1 MILYSLNNSFLVQ
14 SFVSVL
20 STTSFKICSCPPLA
34 SVYPWDRAHSPLI
47 STHKEKFQEQRNIP
61 IHSTIPRCWA
71 FFQSQF
77 KLSEKREN
85 ITIEN
90 HMTTTG
96 ELPRSRSLLITFE
109 GTVKHLCST
118 LPQKLEILTS
128 KIMTR
133 GYPAGQQH
141 QYYKISFLST

>member
-1 MILYSLNNSFLVQ
+1 MYQHDCPQRLLKYALVHLLLLCIPEIEPIL
-14 SFVSVL
+14 
-20 STTSFKICSCPPLA
+20 
-34 SVYPWDRAHSPLI
+34 RSPLI
-47 STHKEKFQEQRNIP
+47 STHKKKFQEQRNIP
-61 IHSTIPRCWA
+61 IHSTIPRCRA

-96 ELPRSRSLLITFE
+96 ELPRSRSLLIPFE